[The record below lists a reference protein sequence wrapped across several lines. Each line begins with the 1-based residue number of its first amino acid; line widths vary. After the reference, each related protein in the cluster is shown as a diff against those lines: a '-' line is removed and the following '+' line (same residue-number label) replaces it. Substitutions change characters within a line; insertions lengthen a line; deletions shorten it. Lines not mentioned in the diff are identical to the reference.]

1 MIIYCDGGSRGN
13 PGPAAAAFVAI
24 KEKTVFYK
32 ESKYLGI
39 ETNNA
44 AEYQAVLMA
53 VNWVKDCGFKEEIKI
68 NLDSQLIQR
77 QINGKYKVKS
87 EKLKK
92 FYKQIID
99 ILEKHNLKIKFTWS
113 YRTDNE
119 PADTLVNEELDASAS
134 TGK

>member
-13 PGPAAAAFVAI
+13 PGPAASAFVAV
-24 KEKTVFYK
+24 KDGEEYYK

-39 ETNNA
+39 ETNNV

-53 VNWVKDCGFKEEIKI
+53 ISWVKDSGFKEEVVV
-68 NLDSQLIQR
+68 NLDSQLVER

-92 FYKQIID
+92 FHRQINE
-99 ILEKHNLKIKFTWS
+99 ILSKTNLKIKFVWS
-113 YRTDNE
+113 YRSDNE
-119 PADTLVNEELDASAS
+119 LADTLVNEELDASAS